1 MLIAPQDTT
10 IAAIGIL
17 LLGIIVGA
25 IAAWLVLP
33 SRRQLR
39 RVVAELESLR
49 SEHATYR
56 ANVTTHFETTSE
68 LVANMTASYKAVY
81 DHLATGAQSLC
92 DSSKALEAGEFGAP
106 RLVFDPRVD
115 VERLEEKEGARG
127 SSEPPAA
134 RPHGAAG
141 TAPKSEPTSGRGDEQ
156 EGPVLEMT
164 KAATANTPAHDED
177 SPAEEKQEDDERPSI
192 H

>member
-10 IAAIGIL
+10 LAAIGIL
-17 LLGIIVGA
+17 LLGTIVGA

-39 RVVAELESLR
+39 RVVSELDSLR

-56 ANVTTHFETTSE
+56 SNVTQHFEKTSE

-81 DHLATGAQSLC
+81 DHLATGAESLC
-92 DSSKALEAGEFGAP
+92 DNSKVLEAGEFGAP

-115 VERLEEKEGARG
+115 IERLEKEGAREAADQ
-127 SSEPPAA
+127 SAA
-134 RPHGAAG
+134 RLQGAGGASG
-141 TAPKSEPTSGRGDEQ
+141 KPEPASGRDETQ

-164 KAATANTPAHDED
+164 KAATAK
-177 SPAEEKQEDDERPSI
+177 SPAEDEETALEEKQEDDERPSI